1 MLQAGLSL
9 VRATINENRQQMQR
23 ISNEISQTYTW
34 LKDNMNEM
42 DFKTVSRV
50 AKIAADKTYSRVKQ
64 EHLQKFARLKQ
75 ENLPVNILR
84 REWRNNSD
92 FPQNTVRNESSR
104 ELSESENA
112 SLSKGMNFSPT
123 PTSIPVKEL
132 IAATEH
138 GLNDL
143 CEGEANLV
151 RSDVLRV
158 LKKAKV
164 PQPNISREERERSV
178 EFTQE

>member
-1 MLQAGLSL
+1 MKW
-9 VRATINENRQQMQR
+9 I
-23 ISNEISQTYTW
+23 
-34 LKDNMNEM
+34 LKL
-42 DFKTVSRV
+42 SRV

-84 REWRNNSD
+84 RDWRNKSD

-112 SLSKGMNFSPT
+112 ILSKGMNFSPT

-138 GLNDL
+138 GLKDL

-164 PQPNISREERERSV
+164 PQPNISREERSV